1 MAVHMRRLNSLLD
14 DTIRIET
21 EQMKTDDPKK
31 LRSFLDEVTRIKLRA
46 LDELTDEDLRG
57 DQMFAIF
64 LTQCSN
70 LSRKLQLKIS
80 LPIDSKA

>member
-1 MAVHMRRLNSLLD
+1 
-14 DTIRIET
+14 
-21 EQMKTDDPKK
+21 MKTDDPKK
-31 LRSFLDEVTRIKLRA
+31 LRGYLDEVTHIKLRA

-57 DQMFAIF
+57 DQMFTIF

-80 LPIDSKA
+80 LPLNSQT